1 MKILMI
7 KSAFAAA
14 LAFCATSVHAQD
26 NFIFGNDSVQLSG
39 GVGVLAVEG
48 NAYVY
53 NRTGSQNV
61 LSRLTWQS
69 VSPMLTTGLD
79 VKLPEGWT
87 LGAEAQVG
95 LSGNSYMED
104 FDWQGGSFA
113 ENDWSDRSQ
122 HDNVNLDWYFNGS
135 MKVGHDFKMDEGM
148 TVNLNAGMK
157 YIDVQWSGFGGTY
170 LYSSKTGF
178 RDTPGSFA
186 PGQAVITYRQQLP
199 AVFLGVDTEIV
210 SDALTLDFGAKAGVT
225 INPSERDDHWLRD
238 IVFADANKLS
248 PMDSVSARA
257 QYAVADNLNVFIG
270 GTVDKVFTARGDTT
284 ISGAFNR
291 FNPDT
296 NGVDLLAASLSL
308 GLKGKF

>member
-1 MKILMI
+1 MIMKILMI

-14 LAFCATSVHAQD
+14 LACCATSVHAQD
-26 NFIFGNDSVQLSG
+26 NFVFGNDSVQLSG

-104 FDWQGGSFA
+104 YDWQGGSFA

-122 HDNVNLDWYFNGS
+122 HDNINLDWYFNGS
-135 MKVGHDFKMDEGM
+135 MKVGHDFKMD
-148 TVNLNAGMK
+148 
-157 YIDVQWSGFGGTY
+157 
-170 LYSSKTGF
+170 
-178 RDTPGSFA
+178 
-186 PGQAVITYRQQLP
+186 
-199 AVFLGVDTEIV
+199 
-210 SDALTLDFGAKAGVT
+210 
-225 INPSERDDHWLRD
+225 
-238 IVFADANKLS
+238 
-248 PMDSVSARA
+248 
-257 QYAVADNLNVFIG
+257 
-270 GTVDKVFTARGDTT
+270 
-284 ISGAFNR
+284 
-291 FNPDT
+291 
-296 NGVDLLAASLSL
+296 
-308 GLKGKF
+308 